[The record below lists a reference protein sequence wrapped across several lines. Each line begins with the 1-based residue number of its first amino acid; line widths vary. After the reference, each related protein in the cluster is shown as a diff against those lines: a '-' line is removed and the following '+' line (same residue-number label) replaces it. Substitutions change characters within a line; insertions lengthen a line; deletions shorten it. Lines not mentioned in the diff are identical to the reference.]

1 MTFIISSG
9 IFIVFN
15 YALRGDKMPDSSVIV
30 FTENKQELKP
40 LLNLLKQNYDVS
52 VCSYS
57 SADSWSSVDLYSS
70 KNVLFI
76 FDSFPEENDLVW
88 IVSKLA
94 EDSVFT
100 TTPILF
106 TCFDVMYD
114 FERMGYSAFAYDVL
128 PYPFDYDIA
137 QRRLENISEI
147 RQLKSQIINL
157 TQIHTKRILNQA
169 NKLKQQNVKMQ
180 EMNFDLVELLV
191 AAIESRDLESGQH
204 IKRIRFFTKTL
215 TEAVMELC
223 PEYGITKEMADHI
236 YYASSVHDIGK
247 IAIPDAIM
255 LKPGRLTADEF
266 EIMKTHTT
274 HGAKLLGMLDDI
286 SDNNIYFKYCQEICY
301 YHHERWDGSG
311 YPEGLKGD
319 EIPIS
324 AQIVSIADCYDAL
337 TSHRPYKSAL
347 SHDDAVEL
355 IVTGACGEFSPKI
368 LRCFE
373 RVLHEFAKIEHELKS
388 VITPELLKAKED
400 SLNKSAE
407 EKKDYSS
414 ISQAEKDIIE
424 SNEVIFEA
432 DLVNNLFSV
441 VRGDWLRFFPHVPK
455 NYLEFVSMTSKM
467 CHPADLTRFNSKAS
481 LDSFREL
488 VRRGKKKARVEFRAV
503 KGGADY
509 LTIGCVVFKIDNEQN
524 LIGLSG
530 SFNVFHDDEI
540 INDRAYGLG
549 ATDGLTGLSLTKQFE
564 LDVDSYINERP
575 GAKNLMIYI
584 DIDDMSMCNNIFGY
598 EYGNALIKDFA
609 SKLRSIKSND
619 KMLCKGASDK
629 FYLFIKNIDK
639 QSEVVVLVEK
649 IHNLLRKPYHTATEA
664 GMFTATMGIARYP
677 NDGSNYRELILA
689 AEYASKAA
697 KINSKNSYAFYNN
710 GMKRMATLSLE
721 HESKPL
727 DAKDTFKTKFV
738 PVISAKTG
746 ELVCYDCV
754 PFYSTKDSVSVTSEV
769 YYELNKNASTR
780 KNLSI
785 LSVKQVLLAGI
796 SLKKISDKV
805 PPLSVYTMLMPDDM
819 PSLFDELSEFTKE
832 NDCSGLDMCIIFPQ
846 DFLDNVSLR
855 RLKSFSEHIRELG
868 FSMGLYLIGTKSIH
882 NGCYNDGIFD
892 RYVLTSEYIERT
904 VASGST
910 ETHLSYAATTLNY
923 LKHSVKNITIPTKVE
938 DFEIEMMFNAGSEEF
953 SSTQDP
959 VFGIKALK
967 DDFLKRERAAKR
979 AAEAKPLIAEVD
991 REMLYFDLVKS
1002 PCAILT
1008 FDIKTDKLYMSPNA
1022 NDVFGFDIVEYFNKQ
1037 EKVQVLTFVH
1047 PDDGQKV
1054 FNALVNARINLSLTH
1069 TDVRISTS
1077 ADRKK
1082 YRLFSVNF
1090 LSVVDEAGTPVRY
1103 QCFIHRASE

>member
-1 MTFIISSG
+1 ML
-9 IFIVFN
+9 N
-15 YALRGDKMPDSSVIV
+15 YALRGDKMQDSSVII
-30 FTENKQELKP
+30 FSENKQELKP
-40 LLNLLKQNYDVS
+40 LLNLLKQNYEVS

-57 SADSWSSVDLYSS
+57 SADSWSSLDLYSS

-76 FDSFPEENDLVW
+76 FDRFPEDDDHVW
-88 IVSKLA
+88 ILSKLA

-106 TCFDVMYD
+106 TCFDAMYD

-128 PYPFDYDIA
+128 PDPFDYDIA
-137 QRRLENISEI
+137 HRRLENISGI

-169 NKLKQQNVKMQ
+169 NKLKEQNIKMQ

-204 IKRIRFFTKTL
+204 IKRIRYFTKSL

-223 PEYGITKEMADHI
+223 PEYGITKEQADHI

-255 LKPGRLTADEF
+255 LKPGRLNADEF

-274 HGAKLLGMLDDI
+274 HGANLLGMLDDI
-286 SDNNIYFKYCQEICY
+286 SDNNNYFKYCQEICY

-347 SHDDAVEL
+347 THEDAVEL
-355 IVTGACGEFSPKI
+355 IISGACGEFSAKI

-373 RVLHEFAKIEHELKS
+373 RVLNDFAKIEHELKS
-388 VITPELLKAKED
+388 VITPELQKARED
-400 SLNKSAE
+400 FINKPE

-414 ISQAEKDIIE
+414 ISESEKAILE
-424 SNEVIFEA
+424 SHEVIFEA
-432 DLVNNLFSV
+432 DLANNLFSI
-441 VRGDWLRFFPHVPK
+441 VRGDWFRFFPYVPK
-455 NYLEFVSMTSKM
+455 NYTEFMSMTSKM
-467 CHPADLTRFNSKAS
+467 CHPADLPRFNSKAS
-481 LDSFREL
+481 LDNFREL
-488 VRRGKKKARVEFRAV
+488 AKLGRKKTRIEFRAV
-503 KGGADY
+503 KGGFDY
-509 LTIGCVVFKIDNEQN
+509 LTIGYVVFKVDEEQN

-530 SFNVFHDDEI
+530 SFSVFHDDEI
-540 INDRAYGLG
+540 LNDRKYGLG
-549 ATDGLTGLSLTKQFE
+549 ARDGLTGLSLTKQFE
-564 LDVDSYINERP
+564 IDVDSYINERP

-629 FYLFIKNIDK
+629 FYLFIRNIDR
-639 QSEVVVLVEK
+639 QSEVVVLVEQ
-649 IHNLLRKPYHTATEA
+649 IHKLLRKSYHTATET
-664 GMFTATMGIARYP
+664 GVFTATMGIARYP

-710 GMKRMATLSLE
+710 GMKRMASLSLE
-721 HESKPL
+721 QESKPL
-727 DAKDTFKTKFV
+727 DANDSFETKFV
-738 PVISAKTG
+738 PVVNAKTG

-754 PFYSTKDSVSVTSEV
+754 PFYSIKDSVSVTSEV
-769 YYELNKNASTR
+769 YYELNKTASTR
-780 KNLSI
+780 KNLSM
-785 LSVKQVLLAGI
+785 LSVKSVLLTGI
-796 SLKKISDKV
+796 SLKKIFDKV
-805 PPLSVYTMLMPDDM
+805 PPLSVYTMLMPEDM
-819 PSLFDELSEFTKE
+819 PSLFDELGEFVKE
-832 NDCSGLDMCIIFPQ
+832 NDCSGLDVCIIFPQ
-846 DFLDNVSLR
+846 DFLGNVSLR
-855 RLKSFSEHIRELG
+855 RLKSFSEHIKELG
-868 FSMGLYLIGTKSIH
+868 FSMGLYLIGSKSIH
-882 NGCYNDGIFD
+882 NGCYNEGIFD
-892 RYVLTSEYIERT
+892 RFVLTSEYIERT
-904 VASGST
+904 IASGYT

-953 SSTQDP
+953 SSIQEP
-959 VFGIKALK
+959 VFGTKGLK
-967 DDFLKRERAAKR
+967 VDFLKRERAAKKP
-979 AAEAKPLIAEVD
+979 AKAKPMISEVD
-991 REMLYFDLVKS
+991 REMLYYDLAKS

-1008 FDIKTDKLYMSPNA
+1008 FDIKTEKLFMSPNA
-1022 NDVFGFDIVEYFNKQ
+1022 NDVFGFDIIDYFNKQ
-1037 EKVQVLTFVH
+1037 EKVHVLTFIH

-1069 TDVRISTS
+1069 TVVRMCTF
-1077 ADRKK
+1077 ADRNK

-1103 QCFIHRASE
+1103 QCFIHRISE